1 MFNNRDYEAVEII
14 MNYCFGKIFLML
26 NIPNNRAYLIISDN
40 FLSFIFKNFEE
51 PLFLFVMYEF

>member
-26 NIPNNRAYLIISDN
+26 NIPNNRAYRFCKTYLPS
-40 FLSFIFKNFEE
+40 
-51 PLFLFVMYEF
+51 LFDLFM